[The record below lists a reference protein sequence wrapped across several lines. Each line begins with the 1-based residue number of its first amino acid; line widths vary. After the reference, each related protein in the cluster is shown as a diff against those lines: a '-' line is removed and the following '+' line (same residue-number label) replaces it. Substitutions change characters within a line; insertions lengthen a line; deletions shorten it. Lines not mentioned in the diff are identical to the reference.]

1 MAPGHRKNRICVI
14 RHLDQHGPVQEGH
27 SHGQVLAVPGT
38 GWMRYEPQ
46 QIRALRRREGR
57 VLRKDQATNLGEGA
71 QDASPA
77 VQATTRNLLVFLCV
91 LCVLCVLC
99 GQKHLEPAVHMVLQ
113 GKGIS
118 HKEHKEHKGK
128 TKVRNSAVKSN

>member
-1 MAPGHRKNRICVI
+1 
-14 RHLDQHGPVQEGH
+14 
-27 SHGQVLAVPGT
+27 
-38 GWMRYEPQ
+38 MRYEPQ

-71 QDASPA
+71 QDASTA

-118 HKEHKEHKGK
+118 HKEHKEHKEHKGK
-128 TKVRNSAVKSN
+128 T